1 MNRNEYLKR
10 IGIEK
15 IENEQS
21 YEVLAKLQFAHLT
34 TVPYENLDLIH
45 GVALSLKV
53 EDIYK
58 KVVGNHR
65 GGYCF
70 EVNCLFQWLLDKF
83 GFETTAYFAR
93 FWRGEEGIPMKRHR
107 IVRAELPDGSY
118 ICDVGIGSKAPK
130 FPLKLEENTVQTGYG
145 ESYKMVRDKD
155 FGWMV
160 YEFTKGEWQKYYSFH
175 EIPADEIDFV
185 TTSYYCEAHPESKF
199 NKTHIVSVK
208 TENGRRTINDRDYK
222 EFIGDDVTFVEENMS
237 DERIDTILKERFGI
251 VVNEWL
257 FDGQI

>member
-1 MNRNEYLKR
+1 MDKAKYLKR
-10 IGIEK
+10 IGIDS
-15 IENEQS
+15 IENRQS
-21 YEVLAKLQFAHLT
+21 YNVLAKLQFAHLT

-45 GVALSLKV
+45 GVPLSLRL

-58 KVVGNHR
+58 KVVENHR

-70 EVNCLFQWLLDKF
+70 EVNCLFEWLLKAF

-130 FPLKLEENTVQTGYG
+130 FPLKLEADTVQTGYG

-160 YEFTKGEWQKYYSFH
+160 YELTKGEWQKYYSFH
-175 EIPADEIDFV
+175 EIPAEEIDFA

-199 NKTHIVSVK
+199 NKAHIISVK
-208 TENGRRTINDRDYK
+208 TETGRLTINDRDYK
-222 EFIGDDVTFVEENMS
+222 EFTGDDVTFIEENMS
-237 DERIDTILKERFGI
+237 DERIKEILKDKFGLI
-251 VVNEWL
+251 
-257 FDGQI
+257 I